1 MFISEF
7 FFCSQDANKVVEA
20 ERAPTEVKM
29 LVLHVLDGAC
39 TVSTVLCVAH

>member
-1 MFISEF
+1 MLSRSF
-7 FFCSQDANKVVEA
+7 FVCLQDANKVVEA

-39 TVSTVLCVAH
+39 TVSTIFV